1 MVFSA
6 EKDYKNLLK
15 EAISITEDEGIIVA
29 STNSSS
35 FNMKKFKSFIDQAF
49 KEMNRKY
56 QLVEEFS
63 LPKDFKTI
71 KEFPEGNYL
80 KVVFIKNLS

>member
-1 MVFSA
+1 
-6 EKDYKNLLK
+6 
-15 EAISITEDEGIIVA
+15 
-29 STNSSS
+29 
-35 FNMKKFKSFIDQAF
+35 MKKFKSFIDQAF
-49 KEMNRKY
+49 KETNRKY